1 MPGFFIFRHN
11 RGYTRVLTRLRKGKR
26 RRFFMSELINI
37 IPDGVYELIHDDI
50 KYGGKTRDVIQRY
63 A

>member
-1 MPGFFIFRHN
+1 
-11 RGYTRVLTRLRKGKR
+11 VERLYDL
-26 RRFFMSELINI
+26 SELINI